1 MNDIPRPAFWLG
13 WAGVIPFAALSVS
26 TLTGGDAW
34 SGVDQSRV
42 LQALVTYGMIILS
55 FMGGVQWGLEMSRP
69 EGNGATGFAAS
80 VIPALIAFGASFVS
94 VFAALI
100 ILIAG
105 FLILLAYDRARIR
118 AGIGPIWYGALRLQL
133 STAVILCLGIAS
145 VASLSGMA

>member
-42 LQALVTYGMIILS
+42 LHVLVTYGMIILG

-69 EGNGATGFAAS
+69 EGNSATGFAAS
-80 VIPALIAFGASFVS
+80 VIPALIAFAASFVS

-105 FLILLAYDRARIR
+105 FLILLAYARARIR

>member
-145 VASLSGMA
+145 VASLSGTA